1 MRNNK
6 REREIHRSQVYNS
19 CELSSSI
26 FDILSLPFF
35 FLRNTRSETSCKK
48 SKMSNRVD
56 EDEIERNNARRFW
69 ELISRTF
76 PCYCETF
83 SSKKVVSGCIDS
95 LPRRFLNR
103 AGISFAPA
111 NLSNLLTEE
120 SGGSS
125 LNRRTFVNCETTH
138 ARRRDKLVQFRHEI
152 LPFPAL
158 SKTKLNFL
166 IIRTRES
173 GGKIV
178 IPSDESVLF

>member
-6 REREIHRSQVYNS
+6 REREIHRSRVYNINS
-19 CELSSSI
+19 CELSSSL
-26 FDILSLPFF
+26 FHLFF
-35 FLRNTRSETSCKK
+35 FFKEKEMRILKSSKK
-48 SKMSNRVD
+48 SKISNRVD
-56 EDEIERNNARRFW
+56 ENEIERNNADCFW
-69 ELISRTF
+69 ELINRTF
-76 PCYCETF
+76 LCYCETF
-83 SSKKVVSGCIDS
+83 SKKVVSGCIDS

-111 NLSNLLTEE
+111 TNLSNLLTEE

-152 LPFPAL
+152 LPFSAL

-166 IIRTRES
+166 IITNERIRK
-173 GGKIV
+173 KIV
-178 IPSDESVLF
+178 IPCL